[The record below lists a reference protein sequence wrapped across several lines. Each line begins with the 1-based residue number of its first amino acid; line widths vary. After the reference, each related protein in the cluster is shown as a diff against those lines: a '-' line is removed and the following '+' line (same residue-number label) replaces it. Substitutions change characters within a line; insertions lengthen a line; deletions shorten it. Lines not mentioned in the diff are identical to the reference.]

1 MIEALTKVGAK
12 SVDSTTQK
20 KMGILYYLVTR
31 FDEQIL
37 ADSSRLSY
45 RQPQTRCLVC
55 LPCLCFCVFLAA
67 LNRSVCLCVVHISI
81 LHIYVLCISLYV
93 LPMHAIISMYDA
105 NTRHTNTR
113 HANTRLACPH
123 VAARLRSNTRYARSY
138 QYPWVGSPPSPNT
151 RHTNTRHANTRHANT
166 RNSTLREFSRHD
178 YACST
183 VCMYTCMYK
192 HFSFFFCKGA
202 PR

>member
-1 MIEALTKVGAK
+1 MIAALTQAGAK

-55 LPCLCFCVFLAA
+55 LPCLCFCVFLAG

-113 HANTRLACPH
+113 HANTR
-123 VAARLRSNTRYARSY
+123 
-138 QYPWVGSPPSPNT
+138 
-151 RHTNTRHANTRHANT
+151 
-166 RNSTLREFSRHD
+166 NSTLREFSRHD

-192 HFSFFFCKGA
+192 HFSFFAKVHRVDGDPA
-202 PR
+202 VRPNAG